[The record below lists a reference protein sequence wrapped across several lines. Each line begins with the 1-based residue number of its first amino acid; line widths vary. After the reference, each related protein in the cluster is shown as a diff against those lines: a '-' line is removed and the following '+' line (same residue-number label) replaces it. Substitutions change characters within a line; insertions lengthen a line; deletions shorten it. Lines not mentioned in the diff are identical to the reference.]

1 MVTRTITLND
11 FLKSYASRPNRF
23 AWLLGAGASRNA
35 GMPSAD
41 DLVWELK
48 LQLYCR
54 NERQDVARHDLAN
67 KAVRARIQQY
77 FDSKHAPARYDSL
90 EYSYFFELAFG
101 TDYAA
106 QQRFLDEELKTD
118 KLSLNGGNR
127 VLAALIAM
135 GAANVVFTT
144 NFDTVLEQAYAEVAG
159 KVLPTFH
166 LEGSVAALDALN
178 ADSFPIYVK
187 LHGDFRYRSIKN
199 LSEDLKANDKMLGTT
214 FLAASNRFGMVVT
227 GYSGRDA
234 NVMSMFHAALQQP
247 NPFPGGLY
255 WCVTKASDCAA
266 PVKDLIDAAAARGVD
281 AAVVE
286 TGTFDILM
294 SNLWP
299 QIPNRPNSLNAKVRP
314 HRASAVSIPVPSP
327 GRAYPLLRTNALPV
341 TGLPTACGK
350 LVCTPL
356 PTYDQIRKAQG
367 DIIPEAIYTLTDSLL
382 YWGATAEVTGFVPCD
397 GVKHSTS
404 QSFPDPQAE
413 LSQATV
419 IKGFFEQ
426 ALAKALCEGKP
437 LVLRRKGRALYAVAS
452 NRPED
457 RPLLR
462 DLALAVGGNE
472 RAFVSGAV
480 PNQQSKWA
488 EAVTIRLKERAGKLF
503 LLLEP
508 AIWITPLKAREAAS
522 VFMRGKRLK
531 RYNQQANR
539 ILNAWIALLLGKVG
553 NGNLVSVTAFPET
566 EFPATFQIST
576 RTAFSGQ
583 EVSGGA

>member
-1 MVTRTITLND
+1 MATRTLNLND

-48 LQLYCR
+48 LRLYCL

-67 KAVRARIQQY
+67 KAVRERIQQY
-77 FDSKHAPARYDSL
+77 FDSKHAPARYDFL

-106 QQRFLDEELKTD
+106 QQRFLDDELKPD
-118 KLSLNGGNR
+118 KLSLNVGNR

-135 GAANVVFTT
+135 GTANVVFTT
-144 NFDTVLEQAYAEVAG
+144 NFDIVLEQAYAEIAG

-166 LEGSVAALDALN
+166 LEGPTAALDALN
-178 ADSFPIYVK
+178 ADSFPLYVK

-199 LSEDLKANDKMLGTT
+199 LSEDLKANDKLLETA
-214 FLAASNRFGMVVT
+214 FLAASNRFGVVVS

-234 NVMSMFHAALQQP
+234 NVMSMFHAALKQS

-255 WCVTKASDCAA
+255 WCVTKASDCSDA
-266 PVKDLIDAAAARGVD
+266 VKGLIDAAAAAGVD
-281 AAVVE
+281 AAIVE

-294 SNLWP
+294 SNLWL
-299 QIPNRPNSLNAKVRP
+299 QISNRPDKLNEKVRP
-314 HRASAVSIPVPSP
+314 HRASSVSIPVPSP
-327 GRAYPLLRTNALPV
+327 GKAFPLLRTNALPV
-341 TGLPTACGK
+341 TGLPTTCGK

-367 DIIPEAIYTLTDSLL
+367 ENIPEAIYTLNDGLL
-382 YWGATAEVTGFVPCD
+382 YWGSTAEVTRFVSAGD
-397 GVKHSTS
+397 VKQSTS
-404 QSFPDPQAE
+404 QTFADPQAE
-413 LSQATV
+413 LSQSTV
-419 IKGFFEQ
+419 LKGLFEH
-426 ALAKALCEGKP
+426 ALAKALCGGKP
-437 LVLRRKGRALYAVAS
+437 VVLRRKGRALFAVAG

-462 DLALAVGGNE
+462 DLAIAVGGNE
-472 RAFVSGAV
+472 RAFVSGDV

-488 EAVTIRLKERAGKLF
+488 EAVTIRLEERAGNLY

-508 AIWITPLKAREAAS
+508 AIWITPLKSREAAS
-522 VFMRGKRLK
+522 AFMRGRRLK
-531 RYNQQANR
+531 R
-539 ILNAWIALLLGKVG
+539 
-553 NGNLVSVTAFPET
+553 
-566 EFPATFQIST
+566 
-576 RTAFSGQ
+576 
-583 EVSGGA
+583 

>member
-1 MVTRTITLND
+1 MATRTLTLND
-11 FLKSYASRPNRF
+11 FLKNYASRPNRF

-48 LQLYCR
+48 LRLYCL

-77 FDSKHAPARYDSL
+77 FDSKHAPARYDPL

-106 QQRFLDEELKTD
+106 QQRFLDEELKLD
-118 KLSLNGGNR
+118 KLSLNIGNR

-159 KVLPTFH
+159 KVLSTFH
-166 LEGSVAALDALN
+166 LEGSIAALDALN
-178 ADSFPIYVK
+178 ADSFPIYAK

-199 LSEDLKANDKMLGTT
+199 LSEDLKANDKMLETA
-214 FLAASNRFGMVVT
+214 FLAASNRFGVVVT

-234 NVMSMFHAALQQP
+234 NVMSMFYAALQQP
-247 NPFPGGLY
+247 NPFSGGLY
-255 WCVTKASDCAA
+255 WCVTKASDCADA
-266 PVKDLIDAAAARGVD
+266 VKALIDAAVATGVD
-281 AAVVE
+281 AAIVE

-294 SNLWP
+294 SNLWL
-299 QIPNRPNSLNAKVRP
+299 QVPNRQDSLNHKVRP
-314 HRASAVSIPVPSP
+314 HRASVVSIPVPLP
-327 GRAYPLLRTNALPV
+327 GKAYPLLRTNALPV

-350 LVCTPL
+350 LVCTPF

-367 DIIPEAIYTLTDSLL
+367 DKIPEAIYTLTDSLL
-382 YWGATAEVTGFVPCD
+382 YWGTTAEVTRFVSSD
-397 GVKHSTS
+397 SVKHSAS
-404 QSFPDPQAE
+404 QPFADPHAE
-413 LSQATV
+413 LSRSTV
-419 IKGFFEQ
+419 MKGLFEH

-437 LVLRRKGRALYAVAS
+437 VVLRRKGRSLFAVAS

-457 RPLLR
+457 HPLLR
-462 DLALAVGGNE
+462 DLAIAIGGNE
-472 RAFVSGAV
+472 RAFVSGGV

-488 EAVTIRLKERAGKLF
+488 EAVTIKLEERAGKLY

-508 AIWITPLKAREAAS
+508 AIWITPLKSREAAS
-522 VFMRGKRLK
+522 TFMRGRRLK
-531 RYNQQANR
+531 RYNKHADG
-539 ILNAWIALLLGKVG
+539 ILNAWITLLLGKVG
-553 NGNLVSVTAFPET
+553 DGNLVSVTAFPGA
-566 EFPATFQIST
+566 EFPATFQINT
-576 RTAFSGQ
+576 RTAYSRQ
-583 EVSGGA
+583 EVSVGA